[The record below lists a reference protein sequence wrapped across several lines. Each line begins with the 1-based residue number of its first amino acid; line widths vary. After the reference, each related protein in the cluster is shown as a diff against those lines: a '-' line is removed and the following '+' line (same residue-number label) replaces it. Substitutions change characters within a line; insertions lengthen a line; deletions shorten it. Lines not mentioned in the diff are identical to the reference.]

1 MTIILCFVLVSC
13 EKDKVY
19 QDRVTFKENTWN
31 RLEDNKTITF
41 KNIKITD
48 TSALYDIY
56 VTLRHT
62 PYINEGRVKFLMKIT
77 YPGGITRESI
87 HTVGLRSAD
96 NKQWLGDAM
105 GDLIDVE
112 QRCRAFV
119 SLPERGNY
127 TITITN
133 LGTYSKTV
141 GIMDMGIF
149 IKKSDLKEYKEKQ

>member
-1 MTIILCFVLVSC
+1 
-13 EKDKVY
+13 
-19 QDRVTFKENTWN
+19 
-31 RLEDNKTITF
+31 
-41 KNIKITD
+41 
-48 TSALYDIY
+48 
-56 VTLRHT
+56 
-62 PYINEGRVKFLMKIT
+62 MKIT